1 MIRVRKLVSRPR
13 RGGNLQL
20 VVSGISGVTIPTRN
34 LERSIEFYSRVFG
47 LRIAKQG
54 NTAPRRTAT
63 LAAPGEAVVAI
74 HEYSVT
80 SGSPAPLHGRWGF
93 LVYDLDRV
101 RETIWDSGVR
111 VADDNGAPD
120 HIHRW
125 SNGRSLRV
133 LDPDGNGIELIEECR
148 HARAHGCVAAAF
160 NLTFAVQRRP
170 CVAEGLHA
178 PYPIPVQGKAAFVP
192 GGLRMRRPASAAS
205 RSGR

>member
-13 RGGNLQL
+13 CSGNLQL
-20 VVSGISGVTIPTRN
+20 AVSGISGVTIATCN
-34 LERSIEFYSRVFG
+34 LERSVDFYSSVFG
-47 LRIAKQG
+47 LRIA
-54 NTAPRRTAT
+54 TRETIAPRRTAT

-74 HEYSVT
+74 HEYGAAP
-80 SGSPAPLHGRWGF
+80 GSPSPLHGRWGF
-93 LVYDLDRV
+93 LVDDLDRV
-101 RETIWDSGVR
+101 RETIWDAGVR

-120 HIHRW
+120 HIRRW

-170 CVAEGLHA
+170 CIAEGLHA
-178 PYPIPVQGKAAFVP
+178 PYPISVAGTVVVPV
-192 GGLRMRRPASAAS
+192 GLRMRRPAGATS
-205 RSGR
+205 R